1 MKKLS
6 LLIAIAVFISLFS
19 ANVFAETEITYWLW
33 LDDPT
38 DPTVRNLIEEFNSSQ
53 SDVMVNMETIPMSQ
67 YHDRLATALATNSG
81 PDVARFKIWWLGEF
95 ENANLIEP
103 LDSYINN
110 WDKKDDVVDNLWG
123 TGKVP
128 GKDEIFMMPHQFIS
142 FYMYYRQDWFA
153 EENLKEPETFEDMIK
168 AGKILTDKDK
178 QRYGFGLRGGAGGA
192 DQWLAFMYAGGAE
205 IVDDEGNI
213 VINNEKAVTINQM
226 YIDLFREHEIAP
238 PTSPTDGFAQI
249 MGGFQSGKT
258 AMAMHHVGSSQT
270 MKEALGDKV
279 GVTAVPQ
286 KDPDNPATIAAM
298 SGHVMFKSSEKKEAA
313 FKFLSW
319 MTEENAME
327 KWTNSA
333 DGQLPVLESVSQLDK
348 FQNDPFYKVSIDA
361 AEYAKTWP
369 ALPGVGYIT
378 SSLWQE
384 QMQKALLG
392 EITSQEML
400 DQIAENIVGE

>member
-1 MKKLS
+1 
-6 LLIAIAVFISLFS
+6 
-19 ANVFAETEITYWLW
+19 
-33 LDDPT
+33 
-38 DPTVRNLIEEFNSSQ
+38 
-53 SDVMVNMETIPMSQ
+53 
-67 YHDRLATALATNSG
+67 
-81 PDVARFKIWWLGEF
+81 
-95 ENANLIEP
+95 
-103 LDSYINN
+103 
-110 WDKKDDVVDNLWG
+110 
-123 TGKVP
+123 
-128 GKDEIFMMPHQFIS
+128 
-142 FYMYYRQDWFA
+142 
-153 EENLKEPETFEDMIK
+153 
-168 AGKILTDKDK
+168 
-178 QRYGFGLRGGAGGA
+178 
-192 DQWLAFMYAGGAE
+192 
-205 IVDDEGNI
+205 
-213 VINNEKAVTINQM
+213 
-226 YIDLFREHEIAP
+226 
-238 PTSPTDGFAQI
+238 